1 MNDHRRLPPTR
12 RTAGPPD
19 APWQQ
24 ARIGRA
30 IADSYRSMPQT
41 SDDEA
46 LASANAVAMTEAEPW

>member
-1 MNDHRRLPPTR
+1 MPPTR